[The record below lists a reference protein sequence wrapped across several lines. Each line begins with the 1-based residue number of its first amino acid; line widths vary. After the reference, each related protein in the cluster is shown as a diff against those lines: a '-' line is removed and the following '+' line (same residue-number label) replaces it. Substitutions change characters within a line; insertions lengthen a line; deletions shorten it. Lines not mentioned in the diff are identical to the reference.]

1 MTTADRLEVG
11 RIGRAHGL
19 HGEVAFTLTSDVTAR
34 VAKGSVLHL
43 GDRPL
48 TVVASRP
55 HQGRWLVRFAEIT
68 DRTAAEAVRGE
79 IVTADPIEGDD
90 DVLWVH
96 ELVGAQVLD
105 ASGAV
110 LGPIVAVEANP
121 ASDLLVIEI
130 DGREVL
136 VPSVFVTEQRDGA
149 IVIDP
154 PEGLLDLGGA
164 S

>member
-1 MTTADRLEVG
+1 MTTPGRLEVG

-34 VAKGSVLHL
+34 VERGSILHV

-55 HQGRWLVRFAEIT
+55 HQGRWLVRFAEVS
-68 DRTAAEAVRGE
+68 DRTAAEALRGE
-79 IVTADPIEGDD
+79 IVTADPIEGAD

-96 ELVGAQVLD
+96 ELVGSQVVD
-105 ASGAV
+105 AAGHAI
-110 LGPIVAVEANP
+110 GPIVAVEANP
-121 ASDLLVIEI
+121 ASDLLVIEVA
-130 DGREVL
+130 GREVL
-136 VPSVFVTEQRDGA
+136 VPSVFVTDQRDGVV
-149 IVIDP
+149 VIDP
-154 PEGLLDLGGA
+154 PEGLLDLGAG

>member
-1 MTTADRLEVG
+1 MTAADRLEVG

-34 VAKGSVLHL
+34 VAKGSVLHA

-55 HQGRWLVRFAEIT
+55 HQGRWLLRFAEVA
-68 DRTAAEAVRGE
+68 DRTAAEALRGAV
-79 IVTADPIEGDD
+79 VTADPIEGAD

-96 ELVGAQVLD
+96 ELVGSRVVDTAGVD
-105 ASGAV
+105 

-121 ASDLLVIEI
+121 ASDLLVVEI
-130 DGREVL
+130 AGREVL
-136 VPSVFVTEQRDGA
+136 VPSVFVTDRRDGV

-154 PEGLLDLGGA
+154 PEGLLDLGAG

>member
-1 MTTADRLEVG
+1 MTTPDRLEVG

-34 VAKGSVLHL
+34 VAKGSVLHI

-55 HQGRWLVRFAEIT
+55 HQGRWLVRFAEVT
-68 DRTAAEAVRGE
+68 DRTAAEALRGE
-79 IVTADPIEGDD
+79 ILTAEPIEGDGE
-90 DVLWVH
+90 VLWVH
-96 ELVGAQVLD
+96 ELVGARVVD
-105 ASGAV
+105 ASGV
-110 LGPIVAVEANP
+110 DVGPILAVEANP

-130 DGREVL
+130 GGREVL
-136 VPSVFVTEQRDGA
+136 VPSVFVTERRDGV

-154 PEGLLDLGGA
+154 PEGLLDLGAG
-164 S
+164 

>member
-1 MTTADRLEVG
+1 MTTPDRLEVG

-19 HGEVAFTLTSDVTAR
+19 HGEVAFTLTSDVTER
-34 VAKGSVLHL
+34 VARGSVLHV

-55 HQGRWLVRFAEIT
+55 HQGRWLVRFAEVT
-68 DRTAAEAVRGE
+68 DRTAAEALRGE
-79 IVTADPIEGDD
+79 IVSADPIEGDD

-96 ELVGAQVLD
+96 ELVGARVYD
-105 ASGAV
+105 AAGTD

-121 ASDLLVIEI
+121 ASDLLVVEI
-130 DGREVL
+130 GGREVL
-136 VPSVFVTEQRDGA
+136 VPSVFVVERRDGR

-154 PEGLLDLGGA
+154 PEGLLDLGAG
-164 S
+164 

>member
-1 MTTADRLEVG
+1 VTAADRLEVG

-34 VAKGSVLHL
+34 VAKGSVLHV
-43 GDRPL
+43 GDRSL

-68 DRTAAEAVRGE
+68 DRTGAEAIRGE
-79 IVTADPIEGDD
+79 IVTGDPIERDD

-105 ASGAV
+105 ASGAT

-121 ASDLLVIEI
+121 ASDLLVVDIG
-130 DGREVL
+130 GREVL
-136 VPSVFVTEQRDGA
+136 VPSVFVTEQRDGV

-154 PEGLLDLGGA
+154 PDGLLDLGGT

>member
-1 MTTADRLEVG
+1 MTTPDRLEVG

-19 HGEVAFTLTSDVTAR
+19 HGEVAFTLTSDVTER
-34 VAKGSVLHL
+34 VARGSILHV

-55 HQGRWLVRFAEIT
+55 HQGRWLVRFAEVT
-68 DRTAAEAVRGE
+68 DRTDAEALRGE
-79 IVTADPIEGDD
+79 LVTADPIEGAD

-96 ELVGAQVLD
+96 ELVGARVLD
-105 ASGAV
+105 PAGTD

-121 ASDLLVIEI
+121 ASDLLVVEI
-130 DGREVL
+130 AGREVL
-136 VPSVFVTEQRDGA
+136 VPSVFVVERRDGG

-154 PEGLLDLGGA
+154 PEGLLDLGAG
-164 S
+164 